1 MGKRVVPGPAGRLV
15 LCFWFDPVRSTL
27 VTIELICAL
36 ESMVGAGDGRSGTHS
51 KVDYGL
57 YGGQSEAQAG

>member
-36 ESMVGAGDGRSGTHS
+36 ESMVGAGDGRSGYS
-51 KVDYGL
+51 LKGGL
-57 YGGQSEAQAG
+57 WPLWRPK